1 MCQYCDL
8 LSGDSSNL
16 GCNDLVTME
25 RHNNTFSI
33 EINGTYD
40 DDRESIEI
48 DYCMFCGRKLGD
60 DKR

>member
-1 MCQYCDL
+1 MCRYCDL

-16 GCNDLVTME
+16 GCTDLVTLE

-33 EINGTYD
+33 EVNATYD
-40 DDRESIEI
+40 DDCESIEI